1 MHENKVRHIQTK
13 ELVKLMCSAVIKKG
27 NQKIALDVLGS
38 AASTGVKYGIPELI
52 EECCHQYPLIIKY
65 INAEG
70 LNLFVAAIKE
80 RQETVYNLVYQL
92 SGHKV
97 FTANQNYYMGTALHF
112 AGELAPVHR
121 LNTVTGAALQM
132 QRELQWF
139 KVILINF
146 CHQFLRCLTYF

>member
-1 MHENKVRHIQTK
+1 
-13 ELVKLMCSAVIKKG
+13 MCSTVINKG
-27 NQKIALDVLGS
+27 EKRIAWDVLGS
-38 AASTGVKYGIPELI
+38 AVSTGVKYGIHELI
-52 EECCHQYPLIIKY
+52 EECCHQYPLVIKY
-65 INAEG
+65 NVGG

-80 RQETVYNLVYQL
+80 RQETVCNLVYQL

-97 FTANQNYYMGTALHF
+97 FTANQHSNIGNALHF

-139 KVILINF
+139 QVILI
-146 CHQFLRCLTYF
+146 